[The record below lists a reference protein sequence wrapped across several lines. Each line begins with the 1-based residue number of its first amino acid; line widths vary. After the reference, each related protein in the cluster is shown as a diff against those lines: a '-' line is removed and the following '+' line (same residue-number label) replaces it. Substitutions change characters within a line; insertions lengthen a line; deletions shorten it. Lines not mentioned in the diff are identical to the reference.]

1 MGLVRLPAWMRMIY
15 PGAVWSLPESG
26 KTIYLTFDD
35 GPVEGVTDKVLE
47 ILRRYNAKAT
57 FFCIGRNVVR
67 YPRLLERI
75 LEEGHVVGNHTFT
88 HPNAWTSGSEN
99 YLKDTAQ
106 AAKIIPGKL
115 FRPPYGRL
123 TPVVLTRL
131 KKDYRVVMWDV
142 LSRDY
147 DAAVNPEQVYQ
158 NVTQHAREGS
168 IIVFHDSQKAAHNV
182 LPALPRILD
191 FFSEKGYAFNSL
203 QVLAES

>member
-1 MGLVRLPAWMRMIY
+1 MIY

-88 HPNAWTSGSEN
+88 HPSAWTSGSEN

-182 LPALPRILD
+182 LPVLPRILD
-191 FFSEKGYAFNSL
+191 FFSERGYAFNSL